1 MRTLIA
7 WAGDD
12 PAREGLRDTPRRVT
26 DAFEEYFSGYRL
38 DPADVLSRTFDEAG
52 GYDDL
57 VMLRDIR
64 VESHCEHHMAP
75 FLGVAHVAYLPK
87 GRIVGISKIARVVEI
102 FAKRL
107 QTQETMTAQI
117 ADAIEA
123 ALRPRGVAVLIE
135 AEHQCMSTRG
145 VRQPGVK
152 TITTRFT
159 GALESDA
166 SYRDRF
172 LQMVHG
178 ARASDGLPAAPSSG
192 DPPWLPHPTSLFAA
206 RGTPAEIE
214 SGPAFQP
221 KFDADGLIPAI
232 VTDAASGEVLM
243 FAWMNAE
250 ALAAHARDAHRPL
263 LEPLAGQ
270 ALEEGRG
277 ERQRCCASSRCAPTA
292 TRTRLAQGRR
302 ARATASPATPASAP
316 ASTARC
322 RSGTPPSPDLPPA
335 RALNP
340 LLTLR
345 CRSARSRAQYR
356 AAPAWHAPK
365 AAVNPSVGLT

>member
-1 MRTLIA
+1 MNDVASRKAPIPLKPASPRKRPSRADAEEAVRTLIA

-12 PAREGLRDTPRRVT
+12 PTREGLRDTPRRVT
-26 DAFEEYFSGYRL
+26 DAFEEYYSGYAA
-38 DPADVLSRTFDEAG
+38 DPAEVLARQFEEAG

-75 FLGVAHVAYLPK
+75 FLGVAHVAYLPN

-102 FAKRL
+102 FARRL

-135 AEHQCMSTRG
+135 AEHQCMSMRG

-159 GALESDA
+159 GALEQDA

-178 ARASDGLPAAPSSG
+178 AR
-192 DPPWLPHPTSLFAA
+192 T
-206 RGTPAEIE
+206 
-214 SGPAFQP
+214 
-221 KFDADGLIPAI
+221 
-232 VTDAASGEVLM
+232 
-243 FAWMNAE
+243 
-250 ALAAHARDAHRPL
+250 
-263 LEPLAGQ
+263 
-270 ALEEGRG
+270 
-277 ERQRCCASSRCAPTA
+277 
-292 TRTRLAQGRR
+292 
-302 ARATASPATPASAP
+302 
-316 ASTARC
+316 
-322 RSGTPPSPDLPPA
+322 
-335 RALNP
+335 
-340 LLTLR
+340 
-345 CRSARSRAQYR
+345 
-356 AAPAWHAPK
+356 
-365 AAVNPSVGLT
+365 

>member
-1 MRTLIA
+1 MDEIVTRRAPAAVKRRASLRRPSRAEAESAVRTLIG

-12 PAREGLRDTPRRVT
+12 PEREGLKDTPRRVA
-26 DAFEEYFSGYRL
+26 DAFEEYFAGYRL
-38 DPADVLSRTFDEAG
+38 DPADVLSKTFDEVG

-102 FAKRL
+102 FGKRL

-123 ALRPRGVAVLIE
+123 ALQPRGVAVLIE
-135 AEHQCMSTRG
+135 AEHQCMSMRG

-159 GALESDA
+159 GALEQDA

-178 ARASDGLPAAPSSG
+178 AR
-192 DPPWLPHPTSLFAA
+192 
-206 RGTPAEIE
+206 I
-214 SGPAFQP
+214 
-221 KFDADGLIPAI
+221 
-232 VTDAASGEVLM
+232 
-243 FAWMNAE
+243 
-250 ALAAHARDAHRPL
+250 
-263 LEPLAGQ
+263 
-270 ALEEGRG
+270 
-277 ERQRCCASSRCAPTA
+277 
-292 TRTRLAQGRR
+292 
-302 ARATASPATPASAP
+302 
-316 ASTARC
+316 
-322 RSGTPPSPDLPPA
+322 
-335 RALNP
+335 
-340 LLTLR
+340 
-345 CRSARSRAQYR
+345 
-356 AAPAWHAPK
+356 
-365 AAVNPSVGLT
+365 

>member
-1 MRTLIA
+1 MNDIASMKAAIPLKPTLAAKRPSRADAEEAVRTLIA

-12 PAREGLRDTPRRVT
+12 PDREGLVDTPRRFT
-26 DAFEEYFSGYRL
+26 DAFEEYYSGYGL
-38 DPADVLSRTFDEAG
+38 DPAETLSRQFEEAG

-75 FLGVAHVAYLPK
+75 FLGVAHVAYLPN

-102 FAKRL
+102 FGKRL

-135 AEHQCMSTRG
+135 AEHQCMSMRG

-159 GALESDA
+159 GALEQDA

-178 ARASDGLPAAPSSG
+178 
-192 DPPWLPHPTSLFAA
+192 
-206 RGTPAEIE
+206 
-214 SGPAFQP
+214 
-221 KFDADGLIPAI
+221 
-232 VTDAASGEVLM
+232 
-243 FAWMNAE
+243 
-250 ALAAHARDAHRPL
+250 
-263 LEPLAGQ
+263 
-270 ALEEGRG
+270 
-277 ERQRCCASSRCAPTA
+277 
-292 TRTRLAQGRR
+292 TRT
-302 ARATASPATPASAP
+302 
-316 ASTARC
+316 
-322 RSGTPPSPDLPPA
+322 
-335 RALNP
+335 
-340 LLTLR
+340 
-345 CRSARSRAQYR
+345 
-356 AAPAWHAPK
+356 
-365 AAVNPSVGLT
+365 